1 VDLLSFHAAKRKTIA
16 LLPLLLFVACT
27 TAPVKKPPVVA
38 GQDAHRDMARIQ
50 AQLNVGDYNR
60 AVPNLKKLIATYPG
74 TDTAVDATLVL
85 GRIYYNT
92 KNYNAAYQTYI
103 SIVNSNIVTPNE
115 GQALLG
121 AARALAKLGKLD
133 ESLAL
138 TDRGIRSE
146 GGSDKL
152 ILDLYRLRISILTDL
167 GDRIDALR
175 AAVFLSNKETDA
187 AARESARNRAVD
199 LIESRLSER
208 ELDTVAHDQGFD
220 WARSY
225 AYFRLGAIAYDN
237 HDFSRARDAYQ
248 SIIALFPTSE
258 LAEQARARVNQI
270 DARRQVDAFT
280 VGAVLPLSG
289 KYASIG
295 ARTLRGLE
303 LGLGIYGADRSDFRL
318 AVVDEEGTAD
328 SARRAVER
336 LVTENHVVAVVGS
349 LLSKTA
355 VAVASKADE
364 LGVPSIG
371 LSQKVGLTDVG
382 PSVFR
387 NAMTSQIQVH
397 ELVHQA
403 MDVLGLRKFA
413 MLYPNDAYGTEFANL
428 FWDEVLSRGG
438 QINAAQV
445 YDPNETDF
453 SPHVE
458 RLVGRFY
465 LEDREEEYRHL
476 LKELAKKQK
485 GISSRKSIPDDL
497 LPPIVQFQ
505 ALFVP
510 DSAKALGQIAP
521 MLAYQDIKD
530 VRLLG
535 TNLWNTDALVA
546 RGERHVEKA
555 VFLDGLF
562 SQDEEFRNSRFFK
575 EFKRVFGEEPGLFDV
590 QGYDTG
596 LILRQIIA
604 SGERS
609 RVGLI
614 ERLGQLRDFPGALG
628 NLNMTPQ
635 REIYRP
641 LVPLTV
647 ESGKIVRFTTAT
659 LQK

>member
-1 VDLLSFHAAKRKTIA
+1 MDLLSFHAAKRKTIA

>member
-1 VDLLSFHAAKRKTIA
+1 VIG
-16 LLPLLLFVACT
+16 
-27 TAPVKKPPVVA
+27 

-50 AQLNVGDYNR
+50 AELNAGDYTH
-60 AVPNLKKLIATYPG
+60 AVPNLKKLIATYPE
-74 TDTAVDATLVL
+74 TDTAVDATLIL
-85 GRIYYNT
+85 GRIYFNT
-92 KNYNAAYQTYI
+92 KNYSAAYQTYI
-103 SIVNSNIVTPNE
+103 AVVNSNISTPNE

-138 TDRGIRSE
+138 TDRGIKAA
-146 GGSDKL
+146 GTSDKL
-152 ILDLYRLRISILTDL
+152 LLELYRLRISLLTDL
-167 GDRIDALR
+167 GDRTDALR

-187 AARESARNRAVD
+187 SARESARTHAVD
-199 LIESRLSER
+199 LIESRLTER
-208 ELDTVAHDQGFD
+208 ELDAVAGDAGFD
-220 WARSY
+220 WARAY
-225 AYFRLGAIAYDN
+225 AYFRLGAISYDN
-237 HDFSRARDAYQ
+237 HDFSKARDEYQ
-248 SIIALFPTSE
+248 SLLSAFPTSD
-258 LAEQARARVNQI
+258 LAEQARARISQI
-270 DARRQVDAFT
+270 DARRQVDAYT

-336 LVTENHVVAVVGS
+336 LVTENHVVALVGS

-403 MDVLGLRKFA
+403 MDSLGLRKFA

-428 FWDEVLSRGG
+428 FWDEVLARGG
-438 QINAAQV
+438 QITAAQV
-445 YDPNETDF
+445 YDANETDF
-453 SPHVE
+453 SSHVE

-465 LEDREEEYRHL
+465 IEDREDEYKHL
-476 LKELAKKQK
+476 LKEWAKKQK
-485 GISSRKSIPDDL
+485 SVSSRKSVPDDL

-535 TNLWNTDALVA
+535 TNLWNTDALVS

-555 VFLDGLF
+555 LFLDGLF
-562 SQDEEFRNSRFFK
+562 AQDEEFRNSRFFK

-609 RVGLI
+609 RVGFI
-614 ERLGQLRDFPGALG
+614 DRLSHLHDFPGALG
-628 NLNMTPQ
+628 SLNMTPQ

-647 ESGKIVRFTTAT
+647 QGGKIIRFNPTA
-659 LQK
+659 QR